1 MKEETGWDSFCRQCW
16 FQTILFVA
24 LSFVEYVIIEAFLDG
39 DIVSIG
45 LEYSIKNIMLLMGVN
60 LIIVS
65 LTRWL
70 RFTFLLSGVFVLI
83 LGMAN
88 YFVDAFR
95 GYGIVYMDIYAVKTA
110 ANVAGEYKYL
120 SAAMAWPGPGTC
132 FYCAVCGDH
141 AIPFTREKHPAG
153 NCFGVGSGSRCCL
166 FCMDQSGAGFFW

>member
-110 ANVAGEYKYL
+110 ANVAGEYKYHGSPQLWLGLVLGLAFIVLCVVITPSRSHGKSIRQGSSGL
-120 SAAMAWPGPGTC
+120 SGWRKAAGCP
-132 FYCAVCGDH
+132 YS
-141 AIPFTREKHPAG
+141 KQ
-153 NCFGVGSGSRCCL
+153 RC
-166 FCMDQSGAGFFW
+166 

>member
-1 MKEETGWDSFCRQCW
+1 MKEETGWDSFCRQRW
-16 FQTILFVA
+16 FQAILFVA

-70 RFTFLLSGVFVLI
+70 RLTFLLSGVFVLI
-83 LGMAN
+83 LGIAN

-95 GYGIVYMDIYAVKTA
+95 GYGLVWSW
-110 ANVAGEYKYL
+110 GL
-120 SAAMAWPGPGTC
+120 LLL
-132 FYCAVCGDH
+132 
-141 AIPFTREKHPAG
+141 
-153 NCFGVGSGSRCCL
+153 CCV
-166 FCMDQSGAGFFW
+166 W